1 MLSSRARGENLG
13 GNPLSRNDATRL
25 FQANSMG
32 VADKP
37 QPPPSSAMPGPP
49 LRAGKH
55 VRTTANIYA
64 TAPQTIFASM
74 KGKAKSDKI

>member
-25 FQANSMG
+25 VEANSMG
-32 VADKP
+32 AADKP
-37 QPPPSSAMPGPP
+37 QPSPSSAVPGLP

-64 TAPQTIFASM
+64 NSTTNHFCKYEG
-74 KGKAKSDKI
+74 KGEV